1 MKCPSR
7 SECPKTPPS
16 RREKDGS
23 ADSVWIICG
32 LNSPRAGFVGPR
44 RGVFSE
50 WRLAARPSPYQLLL
64 MDAARRKTGTH
75 SVTAPPLLQTR
86 TTSNLTVSMQGTQ
99 EGLANGALIPKEFS
113 CDFCLLYCRFHIHIS
128 QRGGARLRRTY
139 RNLTYLKRGLPV
151 RPRFSWNSQDFKV
164 VVERSRAQ
172 NLCREFIFNTLKR
185 LDIFFKINL
194 RPIIILCRTSSSAL
208 DSKFENSGCLFKKK
222 QKNNTFFVQFTLDLN
237 QWKSEIQW
245 KSHWISVNVALLK
258 KFSDA
263 MLT

>member
-1 MKCPSR
+1 MAQLTVCESFV
-7 SECPKTPPS
+7 
-16 RREKDGS
+16 
-23 ADSVWIICG
+23 VWI
-32 LNSPRAGFVGPR
+32 PRARALLGLGAASLASGASPPARLHISYCWWMR
-44 RGVFSE
+44 RGGRQVPTV
-50 WRLAARPSPYQLLL
+50 WQP
-64 MDAARRKTGTH
+64 
-75 SVTAPPLLQTR
+75 PPLQPH
-86 TTSNLTVSMQGTQ
+86 TTSNLTVSMPGTQ